1 MSLENNLLKKIL
13 EFKKQILNMIP
24 TAGEN
29 TPSTDV
35 VNGNTGTSTNY
46 ARSDHQHPLS
56 SAYATA
62 SHTHTESDITNLG
75 DYVEKS
81 NTSGLIKNDGTIDT
95 TQYISQHQ
103 DISGKLDIAQTSH
116 KGKNVVVDGTTG
128 NIAFENKP
136 TVPTKISDLT
146 NDSDFIEKSN
156 TGGLVKND
164 GTIDTT
170 QYVSDVSSKLD
181 IAQTSYKG
189 KNVVVDSS
197 TGDITFE
204 DKPTIPD
211 VSGKIDTAGT
221 GLTKS
226 STTLSA
232 DIGGSSSTSGSK
244 LVACNDTRLSDA
256 RTPTSHNHNLTD
268 VNNTATVTVTIT
280 YTDDSTE
287 TVKLVKYT
295 GN

>member
-128 NIAFENKP
+128 NI
-136 TVPTKISDLT
+136 
-146 NDSDFIEKSN
+146 
-156 TGGLVKND
+156 
-164 GTIDTT
+164 
-170 QYVSDVSSKLD
+170 
-181 IAQTSYKG
+181 
-189 KNVVVDSS
+189 
-197 TGDITFE
+197 TFE

-226 STTLSA
+226 GTTLSA
-232 DIGGSSSTSGSK
+232 DIGGSSSTSSSK

-256 RTPTSHNHNLTD
+256 RTPTSHNHDLTD

>member
-1 MSLENNLLKKIL
+1 MSLENNLLNKINN
-13 EFKKQILNMIP
+13 FKKNILQMIP

-29 TPSTDV
+29 TPSADSSGGSK
-35 VNGNTGTSTNY
+35 GNSTNY

-62 SHTHTESDITNLG
+62 SHTHTESEITNLGDYIEKSNTSGLVKNDGSIDTNIYSQTGHTHTESDITNLG
-75 DYVEKS
+75 DYIEKS
-81 NTSGLIKNDGTIDT
+81 NTAGLVKNNGTIDT
-95 TQYISQHQ
+95 TQYIS
-103 DISGKLDIAQTSH
+103 
-116 KGKNVVVDGTTG
+116 
-128 NIAFENKP
+128 
-136 TVPTKISDLT
+136 
-146 NDSDFIEKSN
+146 
-156 TGGLVKND
+156 
-164 GTIDTT
+164 
-170 QYVSDVSSKLD
+170 DVSGKLD

-226 STTLSA
+226 GTTLSA

-256 RTPTSHNHNLTD
+256 RTPTIHNHNLTD